1 MSHLTNAQVRDV
13 ENLLHPT
20 TNLAQHREEG
30 PLFIERGEGIYVYDT
45 DGKRY
50 IEGLAGL
57 WCVGLGWGNAEMVE
71 TARSQMERLSYAHL
85 FGGRSFEEAVELAET
100 IKDLLPTPMARV
112 FFACSGGEANDT
124 LVKIAWYTANAR
136 GESAR
141 KKILARRGG
150 YHGLTV
156 MAGSVTGI
164 PRFHTD
170 FDLPFANFVH
180 LTAPHYWKE
189 GRNGESEEEFTAR
202 LAAEL
207 EETIERE
214 DPSTIASFFAE
225 PIMGAGGVVHPPKGY
240 FEAIGAVLQKHDIPL
255 VSDEVICGF
264 GRTGEWFGAS
274 TYGMR
279 PNAYSMAKQLTSAYA
294 PLSAIA
300 IDQETADILEEQS
313 RKIGIFGHGF
323 TYGGHPLGVALA
335 LKAIEIYRRDRILD
349 QVRRVTPH
357 FHERLSQFAGHPL
370 VGEIRSDG
378 KSLIAGIELVADP
391 KARKAFN
398 PASPVGYR
406 AMQEAARNGLLVRAI
421 GDTVAL
427 CPPMIVTEEQV
438 DEIAEALGKALD
450 ATEDW
455 VRKEGLRGS

>member
-1 MSHLTNAQVRDV
+1 MSQLTNAQVRDV

-30 PLFIERGEGIYVYDT
+30 PLFIERGEGIYVYDSE
-45 DGKRY
+45 GNRY

-71 TARSQMERLSYAHL
+71 TARAQMERLAYTHL
-85 FGGRSFEEAVELAET
+85 FGGRSFEGAVELAET
-100 IKDLLPTPMARV
+100 IKELLPTPMARV

-124 LVKIAWYTANAR
+124 HIKIAWYVANAK
-136 GESAR
+136 GETGR
-141 KKILARRGG
+141 KKILSRRGG

-156 MAGSVTGI
+156 MAGSATGI
-164 PRFHTD
+164 QRFHTD

-180 LTAPHYWKE
+180 LTTPHYWKE
-189 GRNGESEEEFTAR
+189 SKDGETEEEFTAR

-207 EETIERE
+207 EDTIEQE
-214 DPSTIASFFAE
+214 DPATIAAFIAE
-225 PIMGAGGVVHPPKGY
+225 PILGAGGVVHPPAGY
-240 FEAIGAVLQKHDIPL
+240 FEAVGTVLERHSIPL
-255 VSDEVICGF
+255 IDDEVICGF
-264 GRTGEWFGAS
+264 GRTGEWFGAT

-300 IDQETADILEEQS
+300 IDQETADILEDQS

-323 TYGGHPLGVALA
+323 TYGGHPLGIALGI
-335 LKAIEIYRRDRILD
+335 KAIEIYRRDGILD
-349 QVRRVTPH
+349 HVRRATPY
-357 FHERLSQFAGHPL
+357 FHKKLSALSDHPL
-370 VGEIRSDG
+370 VGEVRSDG
-378 KSLIAGIELVADP
+378 KTLIAGIELAADP
-391 KARKAFN
+391 EARAAFN
-398 PASPVGYR
+398 PVGRVGYR
-406 AMQEAARNGLLVRAI
+406 AMQETAKNGLLVRAI

-427 CPPMIVTEEQV
+427 CPPMIITEEQV
-438 DEIAEALGKALD
+438 DEMIEALTTALD

-455 VRKEGLRGS
+455 VRKEGLRDS